1 MDKTSDIKSISDM
14 ENGLCHLFLTH
25 TTATLTTADLD
36 PGTDLDTLDYFA
48 KLAPDVKYRHPHDP
62 AHTTDHIN
70 SSLVGPELLLPFENK
85 KLILGQWQKVVLIEF
100 YGPKD
105 REIIA
110 SVVAAS

>member
-1 MDKTSDIKSISDM
+1 MNRIHLKTTQPKQVLDITLDVNGFLERQGM

-62 AHTTDHIN
+62 AHTTNHIN
-70 SSLVGPELLLPFENK
+70 SSLFFP
-85 KLILGQWQKVVLIEF
+85 
-100 YGPKD
+100 
-105 REIIA
+105 
-110 SVVAAS
+110 